1 MSDRLVYLD
10 TEFDPRNPTLA
21 GFLSIGVTDNAAEP
35 VEYYGINAD
44 ADLDALVDHPFIPDH
59 VLPYLPV
66 VIVRDANGTPVK
78 ISWDEHHPDF
88 ARVLP
93 AEQIAADLAAYFPG
107 EDEPEL
113 LANWGKD
120 DLGYLHRLYGNDW
133 GAMPPGIPRIFTD
146 LEVLRRQLGAPKPP
160 VQLADEHHALADAR
174 FNRDF
179 HEHLLHFQAAQ
190 RVNLQDLAQQLYTAL
205 GAGAGQRA
213 ARPAMPA
220 RHAGT
225 PRPRWDEL
233 TDVTRAHHER
243 VAQELLARFDIR
255 NPQGSR

>member
-1 MSDRLVYLD
+1 MTDRLVYLD
-10 TEFDPRNPTLA
+10 TEFDPRDPTLK
-21 GFLSIGVTDNAAEP
+21 GLLSIGVTDNAPTPAD
-35 VEYYGINAD
+35 YYAINAD
-44 ADLDALVDHPFIPDH
+44 ADLDALVDHGFIPDH

-66 VIVRDANGTPVK
+66 TIVRDADGTPVK
-78 ISWDEHHPDF
+78 ISWDEHHPDY

-120 DLGYLHRLYGNDW
+120 DLAYLHRLYGNDW
-133 GAMPPGIPRIFTD
+133 GAMPPGVPRIFTD

-179 HEHLLHFQAAQ
+179 HRHLLYFQAHQQIA
-190 RVNLQDLAQQLYTAL
+190 VDELARQLYAAL
-205 GAGAGQRA
+205 ATGAGERG

-220 RHAGT
+220 RPAGT
-225 PRPRWDEL
+225 PRPTWEEL
-233 TDVTRAHHER
+233 TDLTRAHHER
-243 VAQELLARFDIR
+243 VASALLDRFDVR
-255 NPQGSR
+255 RSPGSQ